1 MASTNSSNFLSTM
14 ETQPLS
20 TLSPSLSAKTYGFC
34 GSRIDALSV
43 TNGVLQND
51 CFIDVLNI
59 VPHCIFLI
67 ISVPILIIW
76 SKSVIGTKKVKTWVH
91 FRIHEFRWLIILF
104 LIGLNIFEITEGL
117 TSDAHDPDTVN
128 YHVFIPPFIALMGSI
143 MSITYYHNVE
153 IWNSPGFLLI
163 LLGYWAS
170 TFVLKI
176 LKLISLY
183 KNNLDWT
190 YIRVDLTW
198 IVTMVYAILIIVEMD
213 VLRVQKYAFFQ
224 EPCPVHSPE
233 ELANLKYIQPY
244 VSFLSKATFWWITS
258 LMRKGYRHVLEL
270 HDLGKLPMTE
280 QATWNYKKVWVAFEN
295 QKQSKLRE
303 GLKPSLLI
311 SMFYASWPAILW
323 GGVLR
328 LTADLLAFIGP
339 WWIEDIL
346 DYCNQ
351 FHKPQSANVI
361 QNASTLMSAAVKSAA
376 VRSVVTVQ
384 ATAIPYSFTNK
395 TITESVAET
404 IKRDV
409 LTVTVSEFFSNG
421 YILITFIFII
431 MLVQYVMAEYHFFIM
446 IREGMRMKAAVQVMV
461 YSKVQQLSTQA
472 LTHGRVTESEIMSY
486 VTLECNNLMVIYSFL
501 HYLWSLPLQVIVG
514 FILVF
519 LKLGTSA
526 ILGIILVVIH
536 ALLHIVVAKKLF
548 KMQTN
553 ISSISERRMKKV
565 NQLIKGIKQIKLN
578 AWESCF
584 SSLVTKDR
592 RKEMKKLYE
601 IAYFKS
607 FIEFLVTAAP
617 VISTSLTL
625 FYSHLVESTSLS
637 PGKVFSV
644 AAIFQVMC
652 YPFYFLCVIYTSCLS
667 AKNSS
672 KQLTSFLQSTQI
684 CQHPSAYFTKCPRM
698 SNSPTETK
706 LDTFMKYDVKSE
718 QVTMAFHNGAM
729 RGSISSIDSA
739 PFGHTPIQSRQNSGA
754 SLLETLDPSFRKHSM
769 TPSLYSELEYYA
781 RRGAGP
787 RRNTF
792 GTISNTE
799 DEEDVPDLPNIEN
812 RLALDITDACFS
824 MDVSD
829 ECPCLRDINI
839 KVPMGKMTIITGPP
853 GSGKSSLLSAILG
866 EMVLDSG
873 VMEWSRGCKLAYCSQ
888 PPWLMNATVQEN
900 ILFGQSYNWRKYKK
914 VLHAVGLNFDLTMW
928 PARDRTE
935 VGEQGNLLTEGQRQ
949 RISLARALYSSA
961 NTIIMDD
968 PFATIEPH
976 LARSVFEDAVVRKMI
991 KRKRTA
997 ILVTSQ
1003 VHHINSASQII
1014 VVNRHQIQC
1023 QGKLSDIKRQAP
1035 DLYESWRRIIKES
1048 KKNVVPERKENELEL
1063 DKMRRTSLGNISEPI
1078 HKLSIQSN
1086 LGIPISRQVSQMSV
1100 MTENSLED
1108 DGLDD
1113 DEELDE
1119 EESTAMKLAD
1129 LRDSRPFPV
1138 HMVVEFLKLCSS
1150 YLVFV
1155 AFILLLGKH
1164 SLIAAADLWL
1174 VNWMWKEPALVY
1186 EIKPNTTVVI
1196 PKLIPVNGTYYVCIY
1211 VAICVGV
1218 TVATVL
1224 TGLLL
1229 KFTLVRGAGRLHH
1242 KMLTYLTSLPVIHF
1256 ESTPPC
1262 TILNTFSADSRIVD
1276 QILPTTLEL
1285 LLRFTLQGILVLIM
1299 CCIAMP
1305 YFILIAICIII
1316 CFYFLRKFYQPSL
1329 SQLHR
1334 LQNLS
1339 KLPLFNHF
1347 SEILSGLRTIRA
1359 YRVQYWFTG
1368 YVTHAIDVF
1377 NVVFIYIYAMNRWL
1391 AVRLDI
1397 LGCLI
1402 MFTASLGSLALSVN
1416 NGGNGTLVGLCL
1428 LYVIMA
1434 PIYLNMIARHM
1445 SELDNNV
1452 CSLERVI
1459 EYASETPPSI
1469 DPPDCIEIHE
1479 TWPDMGDIQFRHIA
1493 LNYDPEQSPV
1503 VRDAT
1508 FTIRDAEKVAFCG
1521 HAGSGRSSLILSL
1534 FKMIHVHEGKIF
1546 INNQDI
1552 SVVPS
1557 YILRSRLSIIPHDP
1571 IMFDGTVRFNLDPE
1585 GKYRDP
1591 EIWEAL
1597 NAVQLKRTV
1606 QELPH
1611 KLETAV
1617 LYEGKEFSVGQRQL
1631 FCFARAYMRDSK
1643 IVIVEQEHTNDD
1655 ALMEETIQEL
1665 IQTVFR
1671 DSTVLVTLHHLTHL
1685 HNYHRVMVLD
1695 QGKIIE
1701 FDTAEH
1707 LLANENSMLSA
1718 LVREGQQRRSNKV
1731 LITVS

>member
-1 MASTNSSNFLSTM
+1 MASADNSSIFLTSVPAV
-14 ETQPLS
+14 PLS
-20 TLSPSLSAKTYGFC
+20 TPLPATASSMSAKTIGFC
-34 GSRIDALSV
+34 GSRLDALSV
-43 TNGVLQND
+43 ANGVLQND
-51 CFIDVLNI
+51 CFIDMLNI
-59 VPHCIFLI
+59 VPHCIFLL

-91 FRIHEFRWLIILF
+91 FRVHAFRWVTILF
-104 LIGLNIFEITEGL
+104 LMSLNILEITEGL

-128 YHVFIPPFIALMGSI
+128 YHVFVPPLMALMGSI
-143 MSITYYHNVE
+143 MSITFYHNVE

-170 TFVLKI
+170 AFVLKI

-183 KNNLDWT
+183 RNNMDWT
-190 YIRVDLTW
+190 HIRVDFTW
-198 IVTMVYAILIIVEMD
+198 IVIVIYAVLIFIEMD
-213 VLRVQKYAFFQ
+213 VLRIQKYAFFQ

-244 VSFLSKATFWWITS
+244 VSFLSKATFWWIS
-258 LMRKGYRHVLEL
+258 GLMRKGYRHVVEL
-270 HDLGKLPMTE
+270 HDLGKLPITE
-280 QATWNYKKVWVAFEN
+280 QATWNYKKVWIAFEN
-295 QKQSKLRE
+295 QKQSRARV

-311 SMFYASWPAILW
+311 SMFFASWPAILW
-323 GGVLR
+323 AGFLR
-328 LTADLLAFIGP
+328 LTSDLLAFIGP

-346 DYCNQ
+346 NYCNA
-351 FHKPQSANVI
+351 FHQSQPSHII
-361 QNASTLMSAAVKSAA
+361 QNTSTLVSTVIKSATPP
-376 VRSVVTVQ
+376 VTPV
-384 ATAIPYSFTNK
+384 PYNFINK
-395 TITESVAET
+395 TITDRVGET
-404 IKRDV
+404 LKRQAV

-421 YILITFIFII
+421 YILIMFVFII
-431 MLVQYVMAEYHFFIM
+431 MLLQYIMVEYHFFIM

-486 VTLECNNLMVIYSFL
+486 VTLECNNLMVIYSFI
-501 HYLWSLPLQVIVG
+501 HYLWSLPLQIIVG
-514 FILVF
+514 FILIF
-519 LKLGTSA
+519 FKIGSSA
-526 ILGIILVVIH
+526 IIGLLLVIVH
-536 ALLHIVVAKKLF
+536 AFLHIAVAKKLF
-548 KMQTN
+548 SMQNN
-553 ISSISERRMKKV
+553 ISGISEQRMKKA

-578 AWESCF
+578 AWENCF
-584 SSLVTKDR
+584 SSFVSKDR
-592 RKEMKKLYE
+592 KKEMKKLYK

-607 FIEFLVTAAP
+607 LIEFLVTAAP
-617 VISTSLTL
+617 IASTSLTFL
-625 FYSHLVESTSLS
+625 YYFTVESESLS

-652 YPFYFLCVIYTSCLS
+652 YPLYFLCVIYTSFLS
-667 AKNSS
+667 AKSSS
-672 KQLTSFLQSTQI
+672 KQLTSFLQSTTI
-684 CQHPSAYFTKCPRM
+684 CQHPSTFFTKCTQMRD
-698 SNSPTETK
+698 SSTETK
-706 LDTFMKYDVKSE
+706 LDTLMKYDVKSDR
-718 QVTMAFHNGAM
+718 VSMAFHNGAM
-729 RGSISSIDSA
+729 RGSISSVESM
-739 PFGHTPIQSRQNSGA
+739 PFIPSPIPARQSSGA
-754 SLLETLDPSFRKHSM
+754 SLLDTIDPSFRKTSM
-769 TPSLYSELEYYA
+769 TPSLYSELEFYA

-787 RRNTF
+787 RRNTN
-792 GTISNTE
+792 GMASNTE
-799 DEEDVPDLPNIEN
+799 DEEDVPDLPNMEN
-812 RLALDITDACFS
+812 RLALEIIDASFS
-824 MDVSD
+824 KDLTS
-829 ECPCLRDINI
+829 ETPCLRDISI
-839 KVPMGKMTIITGPP
+839 QVPMGKMTIITGPP
-853 GSGKSSLLSAILG
+853 GSGKSALLSAILG

-873 VMEWSRGCKLAYCSQ
+873 IMEWSRGCNLAYCSQ

-900 ILFGQSYNWRKYKK
+900 ILFGQGYNWRKYKK

-968 PFATIEPH
+968 PFSTMEPH
-976 LARSVFEDAVVRKMI
+976 LARSVFDDSVIRRILKQ
-991 KRKRTA
+991 KRTA
-997 ILVTSQ
+997 ILVTTQ
-1003 VHHINSASQII
+1003 VHHISSASHII
-1014 VVNRHQIQC
+1014 VVKRHQIQC
-1023 QGKLSDIKRQAP
+1023 QGKLGDIKRLAP
-1035 DLYESWRRIIKES
+1035 DLYEGWRRILKEY
-1048 KKNVVPERKENELEL
+1048 KKENELEF
-1063 DKMRRTSLGNISEPI
+1063 DKMRRTSLGNISEPV

-1108 DGLDD
+1108 EGLED

-1129 LRDSRPFPV
+1129 LRDVRPFPV

-1155 AFILLLGKH
+1155 AFLLLIGKH
-1164 SLIAAADLWL
+1164 ALIAAADLWL
-1174 VNWMWKEPALVY
+1174 VNWKWKEPSIIY
-1186 EIKPNTTVVI
+1186 KTQPNSTIVI
-1196 PKLIPVNGTYYVCIY
+1196 PKLIPVNDMYYVCIY
-1211 VAICVGV
+1211 VAICGSVIVITG
-1218 TVATVL
+1218 L

-1242 KMLTYLTSLPVIHF
+1242 KMLTFLTSLPVIHF
-1256 ESTPPC
+1256 ESSHHS
-1262 TILNTFSADSRIVD
+1262 TILSTFSADSRIVD

-1285 LLRFTLQGILVLIM
+1285 LLRFILQGLLVLIM

-1305 YFILIAICIII
+1305 YFVLISICVIT
-1316 CFYFLRKFYQPSL
+1316 CFYFLRKFYHPSL

-1377 NVVFIYIYAMNRWL
+1377 NVVFIYIYALNRWL

-1402 MFTASLGSLALSVN
+1402 MFMASLGSLALSVN
-1416 NGGNGTLVGLCL
+1416 NGANGTLVGLCL
-1428 LYVIMA
+1428 LYAIMA

-1459 EYASETPPSI
+1459 EYASESPPSI
-1469 DPPDCIEIHE
+1469 DPPDCIEVPE
-1479 TWPDMGDIQFRHIA
+1479 TWPRLGDIHFRHIA
-1493 LNYDPEQSPV
+1493 LNYDPEESPV
-1503 VRDAT
+1503 VRDVT
-1508 FTIRDAEKVAFCG
+1508 FTIKDAEKVAFCG

-1617 LYEGKEFSVGQRQL
+1617 LCEGKEFSVGQRQL
-1631 FCFARAYMRDSK
+1631 FCFARAYMRDSR

-1671 DSTVLVTLHHLTHL
+1671 DATVLVTLHHLTHL
-1685 HNYHRVMVLD
+1685 NNYHRVMVLD

-1701 FDTAEH
+1701 FDKAEH

-1731 LITVS
+1731 VITVS